1 MKKIIIHIFCLFL
14 VLTSCNL
21 SNKENTTENEF
32 TSEKEVINEE
42 LNSEEI
48 DLSSI
53 KPIIQGIWL
62 PREYVTDIY
71 KTQSAYSSHNVIPD
85 IAEMQINPD
94 DIKNDTLYVGS
105 SLNNHEGYG
114 FRIWFVKRNDQIIIE
129 SDVRNW
135 DSDQSYSELKY
146 KIAKDTILQLI
157 TKNKTGIITDSIDY
171 LRIRDKEFITQ
182 FGGLGFEYLARK
194 ILLNG
199 TYEVYDSNKTSLGDV
214 SFNADEASIEGF
226 KHKFYT
232 FQTDFIAGP
241 SYSGDYIILRP
252 NENDYQNTEA
262 YVVQNI
268 SDTLVFFDTEEKASD
283 SDYEIVLKKEMY
295 YLLKK

>member
-1 MKKIIIHIFCLFL
+1 M
-14 VLTSCNL
+14 LTSCNL

-32 TSEKEVINEE
+32 TSEKEVISEE

-62 PREYVTDIY
+62 PREYVKDIY
-71 KTQSAYSSHNVIPD
+71 KTQSAYSSHNAIPD

-146 KIAKDTILQLI
+146 KIAKDTILQLV
-157 TKNKTGIITDSIDY
+157 TKNKIGIITDSIDY

-194 ILLNG
+194 ILLDG
-199 TYEVYDSNKTSLGDV
+199 TYEVFDSNKTSLGDV
-214 SFNADEASIEGF
+214 SFNADGASIEGF

-262 YVVQNI
+262 YVIQNI
-268 SDTLVFFDTEEKASD
+268 SDTLVFFNTEEKVSD